1 MSDAAP
7 TPEKA
12 ADGHPKSPSKAEV
25 HRSPGQDTPQK
36 KPAAKAKDVAKVLK
50 RPASSKAAAK
60 PTPKPRS
67 VMKSVLKR
75 PASSNSANQT
85 TQQKGGKLAPST
97 WATGLMK
104 KTEEKTEET
113 EEGKADEEG
122 CEEETKTVDEC
133 VEPDKFDMDDGA
145 TLNRSKNNKFIK
157 LLESGQLPQWL
168 SDEYHKISKLKTGK
182 RDKMR
187 DLINQALDHKGGKLI
202 LSTDKPCFQT
212 LRKTFEE
219 TKSQE
224 IEKTLPKRLLMG
236 KFNLSE
242 EDFDLA
248 VQEGDLVEV
257 KNKKGRTQY
266 MWDSSTHMNSQ
277 GKMQESGVGSEKQ
290 ISKKQKESLEFA
302 QQSWSIG
309 LFVPTGDSSGS
320 GGQSGG
326 PQLAIKDKQKP
337 LSSDQWLQAA
347 GQLKPAIDA
356 FEVQS
361 QKGLKCLNNIG
372 HNKED
377 ALYAKLW
384 LGLH

>member
-1 MSDAAP
+1 
-7 TPEKA
+7 
-12 ADGHPKSPSKAEV
+12 
-25 HRSPGQDTPQK
+25 
-36 KPAAKAKDVAKVLK
+36 
-50 RPASSKAAAK
+50 
-60 PTPKPRS
+60 
-67 VMKSVLKR
+67 
-75 PASSNSANQT
+75 
-85 TQQKGGKLAPST
+85 
-97 WATGLMK
+97 
-104 KTEEKTEET
+104 
-113 EEGKADEEG
+113 
-122 CEEETKTVDEC
+122 
-133 VEPDKFDMDDGA
+133 
-145 TLNRSKNNKFIK
+145 
-157 LLESGQLPQWL
+157 
-168 SDEYHKISKLKTGK
+168 
-182 RDKMR
+182 
-187 DLINQALDHKGGKLI
+187 
-202 LSTDKPCFQT
+202 
-212 LRKTFEE
+212 
-219 TKSQE
+219 
-224 IEKTLPKRLLMG
+224 
-236 KFNLSE
+236 
-242 EDFDLA
+242 
-248 VQEGDLVEV
+248 
-257 KNKKGRTQY
+257 

-361 QKGLKCLNNIG
+361 QKGLKFLNNIG